1 MNPDRATLNY
11 LNSFSEEIRNEGQ
24 RLHDEGAVTQIFG
37 NHLYIQGRVD
47 DQSWTCR
54 TTLRLQGN
62 DWNGESTCP
71 PVEGGDAALYATM
84 LERMERGTDLPE
96 VPNEV
101 GEESLTELIERKLG
115 RTLTS
120 EEDYYINKLERRYRR
135 FEMEQEIFDSDLVMV
150 LPVW

>member
-11 LNSFSEEIRNEGQ
+11 LNSFSEEIRHEGQ

-84 LERMERGTDLPE
+84 LERMERGTELPE
-96 VPNEV
+96 VPKLIHRRIVLSFRLN
-101 GEESLTELIERKLG
+101 GDSSSELVSKR
-115 RTLTS
+115 
-120 EEDYYINKLERRYRR
+120 
-135 FEMEQEIFDSDLVMV
+135 LVCA
-150 LPVW
+150 PRNPTTA